1 MRGTGMEKG
10 YAMLMADE
18 GRKFG
23 LLCMAIKKQLFD
35 KIAIL
40 WSVITFE
47 ELYEQVYREKTD

>member
-1 MRGTGMEKG
+1 MEKG